1 MAGAAEPETGLV
13 TIKEAARRTGLP
25 ASTIRFYDQQF
36 EEFLAVKRGAG
47 RRRLF
52 TPEAVQRLLDI
63 QRLLKDEGLSLR
75 QTRQALAG
83 QGGLPAAP
91 AAAPAESAPTP
102 QVEALR
108 SEVEALRGEVR
119 ALEKRLRDLKEI
131 QERTLALV
139 GSLTRS

>member
-1 MAGAAEPETGLV
+1 MAGAGEQEEGLV

-25 ASTIRFYDQQF
+25 ASTIRYYDQQF
-36 EEFLAVKRGAG
+36 EEFLAVKRGNG

-63 QRLLKDEGLSLR
+63 QRLLKDQGLSLR

-83 QGGLPAAP
+83 QASP
-91 AAAPAESAPTP
+91 AAALAAPEP
-102 QVEALR
+102 DGRVETLR
-108 SEVEALRGEVR
+108 AEVEALRAEVR
-119 ALEKRLRDLKEI
+119 SLERRLKDLREI

-139 GSLTRS
+139 GSLTRA

>member
-1 MAGAAEPETGLV
+1 MAGPGEQETGLV

-52 TPEAVQRLLDI
+52 TPQAVQRLLDI

-83 QGGLPAAP
+83 QGAPAVPAV
-91 AAAPAESAPTP
+91 AAAPEAVG
-102 QVEALR
+102 QVESLR
-108 SEVEALRGEVR
+108 AEVESLRGEVR
-119 ALEKRLRDLKEI
+119 SLERRLKDLKEI

-139 GSLTRS
+139 GSITRA

>member
-1 MAGAAEPETGLV
+1 MAGSAEQETGLV

-83 QGGLPAAP
+83 QGSVPAA
-91 AAAPAESAPTP
+91 SAPGEP
-102 QVEALR
+102 SPPAQVEELR
-108 SEVEALRGEVR
+108 AEVESLRAEVR
-119 ALEKRLRDLKEI
+119 ALEKRQRDLKEI

-139 GSLTRS
+139 GSLTRA

>member
-1 MAGAAEPETGLV
+1 MSGPGEQETGLV

-52 TPEAVQRLLDI
+52 TPQAVQRLLDI

-83 QGGLPAAP
+83 QGAPGAAVAP
-91 AAAPAESAPTP
+91 APEAAG
-102 QVEALR
+102 QVESLR
-108 SEVEALRGEVR
+108 AEVEALRGEVR
-119 ALEKRLRDLKEI
+119 SLERRLKDLKEI

-139 GSLTRS
+139 GSLTRA

>member
-1 MAGAAEPETGLV
+1 MAGPGEQETGLV

-52 TPEAVQRLLDI
+52 TPQAVQRLLDI

-83 QGGLPAAP
+83 QGAP
-91 AAAPAESAPTP
+91 AASAPGAP
-102 QVEALR
+102 EAGGQVEALGA
-108 SEVEALRGEVR
+108 EVEALRAEVR
-119 ALEKRLRDLKEI
+119 TLERRLKDLKEI

-139 GSLTRS
+139 GSLTRA

>member
-1 MAGAAEPETGLV
+1 MAGPGEQETGLV

-83 QGGLPAAP
+83 QGAP
-91 AAAPAESAPTP
+91 AAAVAAPEAAGQVDSLRAELES
-102 QVEALR
+102 LR
-108 SEVEALRGEVR
+108 AEVR
-119 ALEKRLRDLKEI
+119 TLEKRLKDLKEI

-139 GSLTRS
+139 GSLTRV

>member
-1 MAGAAEPETGLV
+1 MAGSAQPETGLV

-75 QTRQALAG
+75 QTRQALTG
-83 QGGLPAAP
+83 QATAPLPVAAP
-91 AAAPAESAPTP
+91 GAQTAPG

-108 SEVEALRGEVR
+108 AEVEALRREVR
-119 ALEKRLRDLKEI
+119 SLEKRQRDLKEI

-139 GSLTRS
+139 GSLTRT

>member
-1 MAGAAEPETGLV
+1 MTAPAQPAAGLV

-36 EEFLAVKRGAG
+36 EEFLAVRRGAG

-52 TPEAVQRLLDI
+52 TPEAVERLLEI

-83 QGGLPAAP
+83 RGAGGPAAP
-91 AAAPAESAPTP
+91 EREPAEPG
-102 QVEALR
+102 ALAELR
-108 SEVEALRGEVR
+108 AEVDTLRGEVR
-119 ALEKRLRDLKEI
+119 SLEKRLRDLREI

-139 GSLTRS
+139 GSLTRT